1 MLISSMN
8 EGYDE
13 RYMPVIDEYNQILYG
28 QNRCC
33 ILMNKYGPEY
43 KVKVLRLYIY
53 QPGSLT
59 VV

>member
-1 MLISSMN
+1 MN